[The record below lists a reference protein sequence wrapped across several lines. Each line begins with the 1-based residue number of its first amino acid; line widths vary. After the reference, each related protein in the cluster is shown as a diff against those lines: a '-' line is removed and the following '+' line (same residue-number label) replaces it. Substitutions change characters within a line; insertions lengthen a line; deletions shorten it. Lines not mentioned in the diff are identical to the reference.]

1 MHEMK
6 KTKEVAV
13 NFSLKWEYMVL
24 EEVVEWLVEQWGY
37 DDEIF
42 KDITETNQEILEKL
56 VNGNNK
62 SRELRLKS
70 EDKDLV
76 GLFDMTLKNLI
87 DVDPILARIF
97 IHNSTVTQDIHIR
110 KWLRDNYISD
120 EAIDIA
126 KMPFDRDWLVD
137 SELAKRIKLLDGKTV
152 KGIPLRCFFVGET
165 LNGLLHDFEHYK
177 FIDLVKMKGADGSIA
192 ELRESR
198 IYESDEGVVYD
209 YSPLFKKT
217 YPGNESMITD
227 YFMMNEH
234 EQTGKKGSFIADD
247 ILSSYAQ
254 KTQLDSRKGKGYRSG
269 PDIPEFIYT
278 VRDGTKEKMVPF
290 QFLPKWDGIIRRKAE
305 WIAGHGFVGT
315 SLILPKAN
323 SRQAKDRWVQP

>member
-1 MHEMK
+1 MYEMK

-24 EEVVEWLVEQWGY
+24 EELVKWLVEQWGY
-37 DDEIF
+37 DDEVF
-42 KDITETNQEILEKL
+42 KDISETNQEILEKL
-56 VNGNNK
+56 ANGNNK

-137 SELAKRIKLLDGKTV
+137 SELAKKIKLLDGKTA
-152 KGIPLRCFFVGET
+152 KGIPLRCFFVGEV

-192 ELRESR
+192 
-198 IYESDEGVVYD
+198 
-209 YSPLFKKT
+209 
-217 YPGNESMITD
+217 
-227 YFMMNEH
+227 
-234 EQTGKKGSFIADD
+234 
-247 ILSSYAQ
+247 
-254 KTQLDSRKGKGYRSG
+254 
-269 PDIPEFIYT
+269 
-278 VRDGTKEKMVPF
+278 
-290 QFLPKWDGIIRRKAE
+290 
-305 WIAGHGFVGT
+305 
-315 SLILPKAN
+315 
-323 SRQAKDRWVQP
+323 